1 MTFAGTPS
9 PCLLGSA
16 LHDGFLFTGSCLAL
30 CLSLGVFGAGF
41 RCLLV
46 SGTIGGFAP
55 SVEGVVPERLLI
67 HPTDCF
73 CPFGKE
79 MCTDLY
85 MVCLLHR
92 QLQFVGSPFAG
103 RSSLCA
109 MLRPTRSSSRRV
121 HGPCSS
127 QLLAWHVVHF
137 HRLWLVFRLRAV
149 VAAVVP
155 LCLGLCRLCPCS
167 RVGLLGF
174 RSA

>member
-1 MTFAGTPS
+1 MLAPPAPASLG
-9 PCLLGSA
+9 LLCMMV
-16 LHDGFLFTGSCLAL
+16 SCITCNCFAL
-30 CLSLGVFGAGF
+30 CLSLGVSGAGF

-67 HPTDCF
+67 HPTDCL

-109 MLRPTRSSSRRV
+109 MLRPTGSSLRRV
-121 HGPCSS
+121 HGPRPS

-149 VAAVVP
+149 VAAAVP

-167 RVGLLGF
+167 RVGL
-174 RSA
+174 